1 MVMFSGWQ
9 RTAPDTGIPSDLPMN
24 GESTDLG
31 VSPPDPA
38 GYLGKVNERASLV
51 ESCPWC
57 SAKGQVYGLRSYR
70 INFHESITLCTN
82 PECLFPLVS
91 KPLEEVLSSLTAAD
105 CKDGGK
111 RKGPSDEDAVACS
124 KRHKAEDPEGGVGLA
139 TDAGLGDSGDASEQN
154 ASPNGNGERA
164 EAPAHPAGEGSGR
177 QADPGS
183 RDLACGDLGH
193 GALPLQ
199 NGSLGAD
206 GGGPDDGRGEAQ
218 PSGPLRVAGETGSEN
233 GDGTV
238 PVSDRVSSVVE
249 AARPTA
255 EQIGLLLKEQVLT
268 GGSKEPEASPTVEQE
283 VRPTVEPEAVP
294 EEQTARLAEEEK
306 ELPMEVHKVGL
317 TEELNVGPAAEA
329 EARPMVEPGA
339 IPVEQAARLAAELKV
354 GPTVEEEVRPTMEE
368 VRPTVEE
375 EVRPTVEQE
384 DGPAEMVAVPSH
396 LFWRNENNLCWL
408 DTLLVALVHCRTLR
422 KRAASLL
429 KNNSPVQQL
438 CNRYREACDHVKAQ
452 EQMGHEDKIVKVPS
466 AVLNQTVKELEDVRM
481 SAFKLLQPK
490 LKLNL
495 GQEETPVFALPA
507 LLRLDSSVETLF
519 QHIFHWDFECA
530 VCGHTSRSRCQKTLS
545 TFTGVFPDWHPLRA
559 VHQAQCNNCERKLQ
573 KRKMVLKSISPVFAL
588 HFVEG
593 LPQNDVDAYS
603 FDFHGNHYSVSTVIQ
618 YDQHLKHFVA
628 WIRDDSGSWL
638 EFDDLK
644 YPQCTSHKR
653 LPVPAS
659 QIHMVFWEDGAPKP
673 EGACLAG
680 GHQGDAAPEAGA
692 GAGDLSLTFPQDDTY
707 IVEALTQGGTS
718 PDRPDSSVGSSTLLE
733 AFEGL
738 SHSDI
743 VTLTLVEVKA
753 DADGGAPPDGQ
764 PPPVAAETSPVS
776 STRAAGGK
784 GCQTTKPQRGARG
797 ARRAP
802 GGGTPVPQ
810 DRGPAGPPSTA
821 TPIRWPFPIPDPSSP
836 GSDPPS
842 PVSKPPSP
850 SAFPASRMSAV
861 LSKHPL
867 FQSTP
872 APPKR
877 AVAAPAYKPALKLAT
892 DDGLPDRV
900 AATFSG
906 FQARGVAAPTNGPL
920 CRTDDSRPENEAF
933 KQPGQK
939 PPSAGN
945 PALASLKPARGTEAP
960 PQTTLLRPARDP
972 KTKISPL
979 DDTGALRRKLMR
991 KLKKKKQLLA
1001 ALDSM
1006 MGKEAL
1012 DSLQRPDS
1020 TAVGSPYAVSSTTS
1034 QCSSAGYDELL
1045 NDLLSPATT
1054 ASNLSPDSTGL
1065 LEMLVTAQEGVEN
1078 PPTAAATAAAATARP
1093 GGGGTA
1099 DWAVPAATGNDLAS
1113 AKDDFLDELMSG
1125 TGFQTSHAEN
1135 VDFNMLDMFF

>member
-206 GGGPDDGRGEAQ
+206 GGGPDAGRGEPQ

-238 PVSDRVSSVVE
+238 PVSDRMSSVVE

-283 VRPTVEPEAVP
+283 VRPTVEPEVRPTAELEASLP
-294 EEQTARLAEEEK
+294 EDQAERLTEDEEEF
-306 ELPMEVHKVGL
+306 PMELQEVRL
-317 TEELNVGPAAEA
+317 TELNVGPTTEA
-329 EARPMVEPGA
+329 EARPMVEPEA
-339 IPVEQAARLAAELKV
+339 VPVEQAARLAAELKV
-354 GPTVEEEVRPTMEE
+354 GPTVKEE
-368 VRPTVEE
+368 VRPTVEEVRPTVE

-396 LFWRNENNLCWL
+396 LFWRNDNNLCWL

-490 LKLNL
+490 LKLSL

-659 QIHMVFWEDGAPKP
+659 QIHM
-673 EGACLAG
+673 
-680 GHQGDAAPEAGA
+680 
-692 GAGDLSLTFPQDDTY
+692 DDTY
-707 IVEALTQGGTS
+707 IVEALTQDGTS

-753 DADGGAPPDGQ
+753 DADGAPARRP
-764 PPPVAAETSPVS
+764 AAARRRETSPVS
-776 STRAAGGK
+776 STRAAGGI
-784 GCQTTKPQRGARG
+784 GCQTAKRQRGARG
-797 ARRAP
+797 AESA

-821 TPIRWPFPIPDPSSP
+821 TPSESP
-836 GSDPPS
+836 PR
-842 PVSKPPSP
+842 
-850 SAFPASRMSAV
+850 SAA
-861 LSKHPL
+861 
-867 FQSTP
+867 
-872 APPKR
+872 
-877 AVAAPAYKPALKLAT
+877 
-892 DDGLPDRV
+892 
-900 AATFSG
+900 
-906 FQARGVAAPTNGPL
+906 
-920 CRTDDSRPENEAF
+920 SRPEGSPRRPTGPSVGPTT
-933 KQPGQK
+933 QGPRTRPSSS
-939 PPSAGN
+939 PPRSP
-945 PALASLKPARGTEAP
+945 PAPATRARLLKPARGTEV

-979 DDTGALRRKLMR
+979 DDARRLRRRLMR

-1012 DSLQRPDS
+1012 DCLQRPDS

-1078 PPTAAATAAAATARP
+1078 PPPPSPPLPRSRGRGGRRTGPSR
-1093 GGGGTA
+1093 GGGKRPRVRQRRLPGRA
-1099 DWAVPAATGNDLAS
+1099 DVRHRVSDQPRG
-1113 AKDDFLDELMSG
+1113 ER
-1125 TGFQTSHAEN
+1125 GF
-1135 VDFNMLDMFF
+1135 